1 MAQHVDVV
9 SVGSLS
15 SDELFENWRYA
26 IAQGNIPR
34 GRAIDPVTKWL
45 LIVRACVFPM
55 TLTSGLIGG
64 LLAAATAPEV
74 NWRNFALA
82 CVGIVLAHAA
92 NNMINDYFDTEGGV
106 DTEGYTRTLYAPHPI
121 LSGLISKK
129 GLLGVIAA
137 VNLFDFAIMCVLTAG
152 RGWPVIAFAL
162 AGLFISV
169 FYVAPPLRLKHH
181 GLGEP
186 GVAIVW
192 GPLMIGGTYYVT
204 AGTLPSWVWL
214 ATIPYALSVT
224 TVLFGKHVDKLDSDA
239 AKGIRTLP
247 VILGRERA
255 LSWTRA
261 MMAAYFVLVALL
273 VVTGVVSAWC
283 LLVVAAIPRLLETLE
298 TFRKPPP
305 DGPPP
310 GYPIWP
316 LWYVA
321 WAFRLNRRAGGLF
334 VLGLLA
340 DCLIPLQVSL
350 HP

>member
-26 IAQGNIPR
+26 ISQGNIPR

-55 TLTSGLIGG
+55 TFTSGLIGG

-74 NWRNFALA
+74 EWGFFALA

-121 LSGLISKK
+121 LSGLISKR
-129 GLLGVIAA
+129 GLIVAIAA
-137 VNLFDFAIMCVLTAG
+137 VNLIDFAIMCVLTAS
-152 RGWPVIAFAL
+152 RGWPVVAFAL

-169 FYVAPPLRLKHH
+169 FYVAPPIRLKHH

-192 GPLMIGGTYYVT
+192 GPLMIAGTYYVT

-214 ATIPYALSVT
+214 ATIPYALSVM
-224 TVLFGKHVDKLDSDA
+224 TVLVGKHVDKYEQDS
-239 AKGIRTLP
+239 AKGIHTLP
-247 VILGRERA
+247 VLLGKQTSLRLNQA
-255 LSWTRA
+255 LMIA
-261 MMAAYFVLVALL
+261 FYPIVGLLVLRGDLGVGVLL
-273 VVTGVVSAWC
+273 VVF
-283 LLVVAAIPRLLETLE
+283 AIPRLLKVLKVYNEP
-298 TFRKPPP
+298 KPATAPE
-305 DGPPP
+305 GFL
-310 GYPIWP
+310 IWP

-321 WAFRLNRRAGGLF
+321 ISFYHNRLAGGLF
-334 VLGLLA
+334 VLGLVLNLA
-340 DCLIPLQVSL
+340 LA
-350 HP
+350 H

>member
-9 SVGSLS
+9 SVGSLPS
-15 SDELFENWRYA
+15 NELFENWRYA
-26 IAQGNIPR
+26 ISQGNIPR

-64 LLAAATAPEV
+64 LLAAATAPSV
-74 NWRNFALA
+74 AWGYFGLAL
-82 CVGIVLAHAA
+82 VGIVLAHAA

-129 GLLGVIAA
+129 GLIVVIAG
-137 VNLFDFAIMCVLTAG
+137 VNLVDFAIMCVFTAA
-152 RGWPVIAFAL
+152 RGWPVVAFAL

-169 FYVAPPLRLKHH
+169 FYVAPPIKLKHH

-192 GPLMIGGTYYVT
+192 GPLMIAGTYYVT
-204 AGTLPSWVWL
+204 AGALPAWVWL

-224 TVLFGKHVDKLDSDA
+224 TVLIGKHVDKYEQDS

-247 VILGRERA
+247 VILGKQTSLRLNQA
-255 LSWTRA
+255 LMIA
-261 MMAAYFVLVALL
+261 FYPIVGLLVLRGDLGVGVLL
-273 VVTGVVSAWC
+273 VVF
-283 LLVVAAIPRLLETLE
+283 AIPRLLKVLKVYNEP
-298 TFRKPPP
+298 KPATAPE
-305 DGPPP
+305 GFL
-310 GYPIWP
+310 IWP

-321 WAFRLNRRAGGLF
+321 IAFYHNRLAGGLF
-334 VLGLLA
+334 VLGLMLNLA
-340 DCLIPLQVSL
+340 LP
-350 HP
+350 H